1 MNAGL
6 PLEALLRLPQ
16 RGAGGLDETLRLA
29 ARGDWRTRALALSA
43 TGRISRSDPF
53 ARRVHP
59 FRHWIARR
67 IPFLRNRFP
76 SAGYQGKYVRHQI
89 ANALV
94 DRSWMVR
101 TAAALALGECRAPS
115 MAGALRPLLE
125 APYRAERIA
134 AAAALV
140 ACGEPVAPAHSS
152 LLDGASAAPA
162 HIGDTTRTIDFLTT
176 LAACHLKVLE
186 HWLTIQGQEAPSGG
200 TPGAWAALLAGPIP
214 EERSESR
221 QAEIERYDAS
231 DETEYLLVKPFSW
244 INRTQNARLLHSFLV
259 VAEQLRVPLG
269 GRVLDLGAGSGWV
282 SELLAKLGY
291 RPITLDLSYALLTLA
306 RRRFDREGLTP
317 RLTVADMTRLPIATG
332 SMDAVVVIDALHH
345 VPGMPL
351 VFREAY
357 RVLAEGGQ
365 FVLAEP
371 GEGHSD
377 SEKSRGEMLEH
388 GVQEREVHLFEV
400 IDYARAA
407 GFGDVRV
414 VPHFVPLAHMTPE
427 EVRDAMAAPADQ
439 WVIHKEDR
447 PGLFPQLVLQSI
459 LDRPIVVFCKG
470 RRPIDSRT
478 PQTLKAGISPRLAR
492 EGARVSGT
500 VAIRNLGDTIWLGR
514 GEKVGYVLLGVQLLT
529 AEHRVVDLNFS
540 RTLLP
545 TDISPD
551 SNLELDVTATLPD
564 ADTRYI
570 LKLDLVDEGICWFE
584 DVGSKP
590 VYVEV

>member
-1 MNAGL
+1 VNAGP
-6 PLEALLRLPQ
+6 PLETLLRLPE

-43 TGRISRSDPF
+43 AGRISRADPF
-53 ARRVHP
+53 ARSVHP

-67 IPFLRNRFP
+67 VPFLRERFP

-140 ACGEPVAPAHSS
+140 ACGEQVAARSS
-152 LLDGASAAPA
+152 LLDGAFAAPA
-162 HIGDTTRTIDFLTT
+162 HIGDTTRTIDFLTA
-176 LAACHLKVLE
+176 LAACHLDVLD
-186 HWLTIQGQEAPSGG
+186 HWLTIEGQEPPDGG
-200 TPGAWAALLAGPIP
+200 TPAAWAALLAGPVP
-214 EERSESR
+214 QERSESS

-231 DETEYLLVKPFSW
+231 GETEYLLVKPFSW

-306 RRRFDREGLTP
+306 KRRFARERLTP
-317 RLTVADMTRLPIATG
+317 RLTVADMTLLPIATG

-357 RVLAEGGQ
+357 RVLADGGQ

-388 GVQEREVHLFEV
+388 GVQEREVHLFEA

-414 VPHFVPLAHMTPE
+414 VPHFVPLAHMTPDD
-427 EVRDAMAAPADQ
+427 VRDAMAAPADK

-470 RRPIDSRT
+470 RRPIDSRM
-478 PQTLKAGISPRLAR
+478 PQTLKAGITPRLVR

-529 AEHRVVDLNFS
+529 AGHRVLDLNFS
-540 RTLLP
+540 RSLLP
-545 TDISPD
+545 ADLSPD
-551 SNLELDVTATLPD
+551 GALELDVKLTLPD
-564 ADTRYI
+564 ADGRYV